1 MKKVYFAPESNIVD
15 LSCGRIMQAAVEIG
29 SGTVETSD
37 FDAKAFDDGDI
48 FDDMFNSD
56 FYDEFN
62 RFAEDFDNGSF

>member
-1 MKKVYFAPESNIVD
+1 MKKVYNTPESRIVD

-37 FDAKAFDDGDI
+37 FDAKAFDGDDM
-48 FDDMFNSD
+48 FDDMFTSD